1 MHGERLANF
10 PLIGDII
17 QAYFLSVMFYL
28 MFLQNW
34 KLEKQGSNFHWW
46 SEYKACRANEAL
58 CAHSDLLLAPPP
70 GRVPRHLAVGLWCQL
85 RLRLLSSAKAGG
97 AKALMRLEQAGPL
110 TKTHDG
116 GTCSLFFYPIKQQ
129 E

>member
-1 MHGERLANF
+1 MRH
-10 PLIGDII
+10 
-17 QAYFLSVMFYL
+17 SVLTLTF
-28 MFLQNW
+28 
-34 KLEKQGSNFHWW
+34 S
-46 SEYKACRANEAL
+46 S
-58 CAHSDLLLAPPP
+58 LLPQEESLGTWQWDYGAK
-70 GRVPRHLAVGLWCQL
+70 L